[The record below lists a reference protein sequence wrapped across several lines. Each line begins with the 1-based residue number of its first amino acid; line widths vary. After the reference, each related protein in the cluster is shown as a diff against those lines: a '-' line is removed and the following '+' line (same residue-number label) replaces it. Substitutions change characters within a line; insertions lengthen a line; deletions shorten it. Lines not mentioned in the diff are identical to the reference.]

1 MYTTASHWRR
11 ELKKWNSEKTKN
23 LRIKK
28 KSFAHMLKWHSPGKM
43 NPEQPTL
50 SNRGG
55 KKHFLPVLY
64 IQHLFFSLLLIFIS
78 LLTPNVCFFPPT
90 LTNSLAPVGCPTTL
104 FNSETIYQEQV
115 SGPTSYGL
123 SIPIQTQS
131 QVQAC
136 HTSNQL
142 AIN

>member
-1 MYTTASHWRR
+1 MGSEGRQSRFQNVYNR
-11 ELKKWNSEKTKN
+11 ESLKKRTKEMEFRKTKN

-28 KSFAHMLKWHSPGKM
+28 KSFAYMLKWHSPGKM
-43 NPEQPTL
+43 NPEQSTL

-104 FNSETIYQEQV
+104 FNSETIYQE
-115 SGPTSYGL
+115 
-123 SIPIQTQS
+123 
-131 QVQAC
+131 
-136 HTSNQL
+136 
-142 AIN
+142 